1 VGKNSDLLLE
11 KTTGRGRNGT
21 LEQLLYI
28 EQSPRSSWEDERKKI
43 HECSSKWKPKV
54 SKWRPKATEDGA
66 LEKRRKKYNL
76 MTPLSFRMSVS

>member
-43 HECSSKWKPKV
+43 HECSSKWKPK
-54 SKWRPKATEDGA
+54 PKATEDGA